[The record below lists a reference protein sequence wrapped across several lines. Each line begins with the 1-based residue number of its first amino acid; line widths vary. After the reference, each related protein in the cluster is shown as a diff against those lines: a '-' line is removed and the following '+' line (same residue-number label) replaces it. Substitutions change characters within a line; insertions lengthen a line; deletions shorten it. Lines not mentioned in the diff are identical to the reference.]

1 MSEKYVSVSKYRK
14 AKDALNEWHRLYTE
28 QLEKNANS
36 GDLLNKIANLERDK
50 ILLEGRISQLEDSCK
65 DWKERYTEL
74 KQDYR
79 EMQKWRE
86 KKE

>member
-14 AKDALNEWHRLYTE
+14 AKDALHEWHRLYTE
-28 QLEKNANS
+28 QLEKNA
-36 GDLLNKIANLERDK
+36 DLPNKIANLERDK
-50 ILLEGRISQLEDSCK
+50 ILLEGRVQQLEDSCK

-79 EMQKWRE
+79 DMQKWRD